1 MFESGTSFGDDD
13 LELETSF
20 TPIFSSTQNKLNEKR
35 KNEILAE
42 ENSKKIKTYHNT
54 SALFIKNPIL
64 EKVTKENSF
73 SPNKVVKRMFPGPAG
88 LLPDDIG
95 KKTMI
100 TSHSSNDDSE
110 EFFFCSQRSVS
121 TFTEGPWKLMTEDF
135 SSSNDEQLYNKF
147 TISWIKKKYCQKR
160 VLDNYKAPFLAAII
174 QNLEIVD
181 GKIPSVHIT
190 LKDTTGTI
198 DGVILHRFY
207 KDQSKYFTTGSV
219 VVLKQFGVLNS
230 NEGHCITITSK
241 NVLVIYHI
249 RDPNKKDADNTEI
262 KEPFE
267 KVVLQHYNI
276 EDIWKEAN
284 SNIAKVSKH
293 NKTLLKNINNTPY
306 GKNNSISNFNNT
318 SRGRNISSQNNASL
332 SNLRLNNQQSS
343 CSNFLLPKINHIS
356 TYNQNVNNIP
366 EHFNLEKGIVQNE
379 SKKKFDFK
387 KVAIDISTTK
397 PTDAENVVISCS
409 EMSVTA
415 DKKDSEIWK
424 SVLEDVDSE
433 SLFGDF

>member
-42 ENSKKIKTYHNT
+42 ENSKKIKTHHNS

-190 LKDTTGTI
+190 LKDTT
-198 DGVILHRFY
+198 
-207 KDQSKYFTTGSV
+207 
-219 VVLKQFGVLNS
+219 
-230 NEGHCITITSK
+230 
-241 NVLVIYHI
+241 
-249 RDPNKKDADNTEI
+249 DPNKKDADNTEI

-276 EDIWKEAN
+276 ENIWKEAN
-284 SNIAKVSKH
+284 SNTAKVSKN
-293 NKTLLKNINNTPY
+293 NKNLLKNINNTPY
-306 GKNNSISNFNNT
+306 GKNKSISNFNNT
-318 SRGRNISSQNNASL
+318 SRGINISPQNNAPL
-332 SNLRLNNQQSS
+332 SNPRLNNQQSS

-356 TYNQNVNNIP
+356 AYNQNVNNLP
-366 EHFNLEKGIVQNE
+366 ENFNLEKGIVQHE

-387 KVAIDISTTK
+387 KVAIDISTPK
-397 PTDAENVVISCS
+397 PIDAENVVISCS

>member
-35 KNEILAE
+35 KNEVFAE
-42 ENSKKIKTYHNT
+42 KNSKKVKTHHNT
-54 SALFIKNPIL
+54 AASFIKNPAL
-64 EKVTKENSF
+64 AKATKENSF

-100 TSHSSNDDSE
+100 TSRSSNDDSE

-135 SSSNDEQLYNKF
+135 SSCNDEQLYNKF

-181 GKIPSVHIT
+181 GKNPSVHIT

-198 DGVILHRFY
+198 DGVIIHRFY
-207 KDQSKYFTTGSV
+207 KDHSKYFTTGSV

-230 NEGHCITITSK
+230 NERHCITITSK

-249 RDPNKKDADNTEI
+249 RDPNKEDADNTEI

-284 SNIAKVSKH
+284 SNVAKVSKN
-293 NKTLLKNINNTPY
+293 NKNLLKNINNTPY
-306 GKNNSISNFNNT
+306 GKNKSSSHNI
-318 SRGRNISSQNNASL
+318 SRGINISPQNNASL
-332 SNLRLNNQQSS
+332 SNMRHNIQQSS
-343 CSNFLLPKINHIS
+343 CSNFLLPNINHIS
-356 TYNQNVNNIP
+356 THNQNRNNMP
-366 EHFNLEKGIVQNE
+366 ENFSLEKGIAQHE

-387 KVAIDISTTK
+387 KVGTDVSPTK
-397 PTDAENVVISCS
+397 PTNAENVVISCS